1 MCPRSHMHTHPHTN
15 THLDTHGHLRAE
27 GLKKG
32 FRKEKDFQERFEG
45 TGRGCVT
52 DRREELVPCCW
63 SLVRVWERA
72 LTTRCCPKGWYSE
85 HAGVCRGTELLG
97 RIIRVRKTW
106 EVGGGR
112 TIQRFKAKW
121 SEFEIYPI
129 FSIGSQSMVW
139 RRGVTWLDLED
150 RKMSRTSL
158 FWTFE
163 ACQEGVLGNQK
174 EEHCRSLT

>member
-121 SEFEIYPI
+121 SEFEFKSF
-129 FSIGSQSMVW
+129 FSIGSQCRLW
-139 RRGVTWLDLED
+139 RRGVTWLNLE
-150 RKMSRTSL
+150 
-158 FWTFE
+158 
-163 ACQEGVLGNQK
+163 C
-174 EEHCRSLT
+174 